1 LEHEIRQL
9 SPMQRMAS
17 RNMLRMVHEAAGVTV
32 HAEFAAD
39 GLVSF
44 LASLDSESVGGGNVT
59 ATHTLAK
66 CLAIA
71 LQDHPSFNAHF
82 DGSDLKCFRSVNI
95 GLAVATE
102 GGDLIVPVIPAVE
115 QLTLDEVA
123 TCARDLATRARAGK
137 LQLSE
142 TKGATFTLSSVAGFP
157 SVVFATPV
165 VPLPQV
171 GILAVGAIRQVPVA
185 ADGELR
191 LGHILPVSL
200 SFDHRPVN
208 GAAASAFLE
217 TLSRIVGDPAKQLK
231 SSEMQTGKTET

>member
-1 LEHEIRQL
+1 MDYEIRQL
-9 SPMQRMAS
+9 STMQRMAS
-17 RNMLRMVHEAAGVTV
+17 RNMLRMVQEAAGVTV
-32 HAEFAAD
+32 HAEFAVD
-39 GLVSF
+39 GLVAF
-44 LASLDSESVGGGNVT
+44 LDSLSSESVGRGKVT
-59 ATHTLAK
+59 ATHVLVK
-66 CLAIA
+66 CLAVA
-71 LQDHPSFNAHF
+71 LQNHPSFNAHF
-82 DGSDLKCFRSVNI
+82 DGSELKCFRSVNI
-95 GLAVATE
+95 GLAVATD

-115 QLTLDEVA
+115 QLTLDEVSV
-123 TCARDLATRARAGK
+123 CARDLAARSRAGK

-185 ADGELR
+185 ADGKLR

-200 SFDHRPVN
+200 SFDHRSVN

-217 TLSRIVGDPAKQLK
+217 TLSRIVGDPVKHLK
-231 SSEMQTGKTET
+231 SCEMQTGKTET